1 MRAELLQALSKQ
13 LDLNRGFSSAD
24 FSSYITTDFDYH
36 VNKEEL
42 KVENIFVKNF
52 NSDVYF

>member
-13 LDLNRGFSSAD
+13 LDLHLGFSSAA
-24 FSSYITTDFDYH
+24 FSSYITTEFDYH

-42 KVENIFVKNF
+42 KVENIFVKSF